1 MNAFRVVKPADQFKQ
16 RLKPV
21 DCKDEAALRI
31 IQIFLNL
38 FLCIAQQQ
46 ADIVPGPYPLRQL
59 WTAPELQPAVDQGHP
74 AAHAGEEQGLLQGG
88 VPAPHQNGVWVL

>member
-31 IQIFLNL
+31 VQVFLNL
-38 FLCIAQQQ
+38 FF
-46 ADIVPGPYPLRQL
+46 VPGQPIHASNAVCNLFLIASKCHFVQQ
-59 WTAPELQPAVDQGHP
+59 TAHMRIP
-74 AAHAGEEQGLLQGG
+74 
-88 VPAPHQNGVWVL
+88 